1 MSGEG
6 MKLRRDE
13 GLIISIF
20 LLPRA
25 FCFSAFGQH
34 TGSSLVFPPP
44 LLSFLHSATYVPA
57 FCTSFVCPSSF
68 CHLPTGAQK

>member
-1 MSGEG
+1 
-6 MKLRRDE
+6 
-13 GLIISIF
+13 
-20 LLPRA
+20 
-25 FCFSAFGQH
+25 
-34 TGSSLVFPPP
+34 VFPPP